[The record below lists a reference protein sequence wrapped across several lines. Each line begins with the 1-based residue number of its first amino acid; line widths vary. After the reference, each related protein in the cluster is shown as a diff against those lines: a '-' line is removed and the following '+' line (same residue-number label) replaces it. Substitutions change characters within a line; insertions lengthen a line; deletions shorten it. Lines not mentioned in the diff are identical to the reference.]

1 MNHGKNK
8 MYGGKKMTAGGK
20 KKAQAGMGAMAKNI
34 AKLKK
39 LAEEATTKA
48 KRAYYERQI
57 VKKMKEDP
65 NYGEHEASAD
75 LAEKLKRAGG
85 KKKMGMGGD
94 YMEPSKEL
102 KFGGPSKKKAQ
113 FGVPAGAKKATKA
126 TDGRSATSKLL
137 DKLDKSSA
145 KRTGDDRSFSQ
156 AFTDARKA
164 NKTTFMW
171 RGKKYSSKK
180 KGEAE
185 AAPKKLESKKATTVD
200 SGVKKPGLQ
209 TSKTTIAPKSKKEQ
223 RADKREGNKE
233 ARGQRRAGRKETTRL
248 DRKAGRLMDRA
259 DKARGKAKAKDK
271 KMSDRRAKKAKVKEA
286 KAALKSA
293 RKMTAGG
300 LKDVPEG
307 SKGKGLSKLP
317 TNVRNKMGF
326 KKYGGKKMMGM
337 GGKKKA
343 QFGMIGKIKG
353 AIDGAKGAEGGFG
366 KKLMGAAKGALGGGM
381 LGRGIGAVKGAM
393 GGGGLQGAMQGFKQ
407 GAFGSAEGGAQQ
419 APAAEGQDMT
429 QQQQARYGVMDRR
442 KMGKGGTKKK
452 KMTAGGMRRSN
463 RLSAKA
469 RSAQI
474 KAKKMASNSFAL
486 ERSGVGGKED
496 VALEKQRAKANK
508 ARARANKAKRGIV

>member
-1 MNHGKNK
+1 MNHGKKK
-8 MYGGKKMTAGGK
+8 MYGGKKKMT
-20 KKAQAGMGAMAKNI
+20 
-34 AKLKK
+34 
-39 LAEEATTKA
+39 
-48 KRAYYERQI
+48 
-57 VKKMKEDP
+57 
-65 NYGEHEASAD
+65 
-75 LAEKLKRAGG
+75 AGG
-85 KKKMGMGGD
+85 KKKMGMGGN

-102 KFGGPSKKKAQ
+102 KFGGPSKMKAQ
-113 FGVPAGAKKATKA
+113 FGVPAGSKKAKKAT
-126 TDGRSATSKLL
+126 DGKSATSKLL
-137 DKLDKSSA
+137 NKLENTSA
-145 KRTGDDRSFSQ
+145 KRTGDDRSFDQ

-171 RGKKYSSKK
+171 RGKSYSSKK

-185 AAPKKLESKKATTVD
+185 AAPKRLESKKARPQPVLIKGGAD
-200 SGVKKPGLQ
+200 SDKLRTP
-209 TSKTTIAPKSKKEQ
+209 SKTTIAPKSKKEQ
-223 RADKREGNKE
+223 RADKREGRQE

-259 DKARGKAKAKDK
+259 DKARGKAEAKDK
-271 KMSDRRAKKAKVKEA
+271 RMSDRRAKKAKVKEA

-317 TNVRNKMGF
+317 TPVRNKMGF
-326 KKYGGKKMMGM
+326 KRYGGKKMMGM

-407 GAFGSAEGGAQQ
+407 GAFGSAGGGAQQ
-419 APAAEGQDMT
+419 AQPAAAAPAADAAAQGQDMT

-452 KMTAGGMRRSN
+452 MTAGGMGRAN

-469 RSAQI
+469 KSAEI
-474 KAKKMASNSFAL
+474 KAKKMATKTVG
-486 ERSGVGGKED
+486 SGVGSKKD

-508 ARARANKAKRGIV
+508 ARARANRAKRGKV